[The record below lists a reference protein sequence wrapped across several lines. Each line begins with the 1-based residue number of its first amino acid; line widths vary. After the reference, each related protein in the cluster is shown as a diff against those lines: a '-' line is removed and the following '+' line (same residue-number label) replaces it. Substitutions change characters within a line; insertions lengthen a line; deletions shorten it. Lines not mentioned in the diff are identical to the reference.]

1 MTRIVCR
8 QLAPT
13 IGDLESNVRMST
25 AAVSQSVAAGAQLVI
40 MPELVTAGYLFESPE
55 EARSVAVTPDH
66 PVFEAWAKAVGD
78 VGGVV
83 VGGFAELG
91 DDGFVYNS
99 AAVVDG
105 SGVLAVYR
113 KDHLWDKE
121 KLWFKPGSA
130 VPPIVETPFGRLGIL
145 VCYDMTF
152 PEMTR
157 SVALRGADL
166 IVGPTNWPLFPHPE
180 GEHPAVVAIVMAAAL
195 SNRVAIACCDRSG
208 TERGQEWTQGSCI
221 INHNGEIVATA
232 NQDGIV
238 TADLDLTLS
247 RDKRISELNDSF
259 GDRRPEL
266 YGAITAAR

>member
-1 MTRIVCR
+1 
-8 QLAPT
+8 
-13 IGDLESNVRMST
+13 MSRRD
-25 AAVSQSVAAGAQLVI
+25 
-40 MPELVTAGYLFESPE
+40 PRP
-55 EARSVAVTPDH
+55 PC
-66 PVFEAWAKAVGD
+66 VFEAWAKAVGD
-78 VGGVV
+78 VGGV
-83 VGGFAELG
+83 AL
-91 DDGFVYNS
+91 S
-99 AAVVDG
+99 AASPSSVMTASSTTAQRSLTVG
-105 SGVLAVYR
+105 CPGRLPQGPPV
-113 KDHLWDKE
+113 DKE

-130 VPPIVETPFGRLGIL
+130 VPPIPSKPRSGGFGIL

-247 RDKRISELNDSF
+247 RDKRIK
-259 GDRRPEL
+259 
-266 YGAITAAR
+266 